1 MQTTFSGNYLV
12 YRLLY
17 NTHGNRFFMFFGN
30 ILTVNII
37 STSNFSF
44 AVQKTQGSLLQN
56 ERFGDYL
63 LARSIYEFILATRAY
78 YFLNVDFAKIH
89 GHLFSFRNIH
99 IVIGNGPF
107 KIFTCST
114 FLFLPNEI
122 FLWERNIYFP
132 NVLLKRCFVDAY
144 IQ

>member
-1 MQTTFSGNYLV
+1 
-12 YRLLY
+12 
-17 NTHGNRFFMFFGN
+17 MFFGN

-63 LARSIYEFILATRAY
+63 LARSIYEFTLAVRAY
-78 YFLNVDFAKIH
+78 YFLNVNFAKTH
-89 GHLFSFRNIH
+89 GHLFSFRNIY
-99 IVIGNGPF
+99 IVTENEPF
-107 KIFTCST
+107 KFYLTLHFHFHLMKV
-114 FLFLPNEI
+114 FLG
-122 FLWERNIYFP
+122 ERNIYFP
-132 NVLLKRCFVDAY
+132 NVLLKRSFVDAY

>member
-1 MQTTFSGNYLV
+1 
-12 YRLLY
+12 
-17 NTHGNRFFMFFGN
+17 MFFGN

-63 LARSIYEFILATRAY
+63 LARSIYEFTLAVRAY
-78 YFLNVDFAKIH
+78 YFLNVNFAKTH
-89 GHLFSFRNIH
+89 GHLFSFRNIY
-99 IVIGNGPF
+99 IVTENEPF
-107 KIFTCST
+107 K
-114 FLFLPNEI
+114 FLLDTTSPISLNEI
-122 FLWERNIYFP
+122 FLWEHNIYFP
-132 NVLLKRCFVDAY
+132 NVFLKRSFVDAY